1 MDENGLRSEGWRY
14 EGWRVAAGSAVGVFF
29 STLLFYTFAVFLK
42 PLSAD
47 FGWSREALSSAYGL
61 MAATAAVCAPLWGH
75 LLDRVGTRRI
85 AVPCLVLAGCAFASL
100 AALTPRLGHL
110 YAVFA
115 VLGVAASGTTALPY
129 SRAVSTWFD
138 RRRGAAL
145 ALVMSGAAVGGIV
158 HPPAAQALLGLA
170 GWRGA
175 YLALGGL
182 ILAVALPTVLR
193 FVRERASAGA
203 GPMSANGLSV
213 REGLGSRAF
222 WILVLMV
229 FAGAIANNAAIVHLA
244 ALLTDRGVPGHQA
257 AIAVSTLGGAT
268 LAGRLLTGWLLD
280 RFHAPRVAFAML
292 VLVALGMFLF
302 AGARSFPAG
311 VLAAVLIG
319 FGIGGEYDVAPY
331 LLSRYFGLR
340 SLSTLYGLTWTG
352 AGLGAAAG
360 PILLG
365 RAFDATG
372 SYEAV
377 LVQLAATL
385 LGVATLLLALPA
397 CPASSC
403 PDLSSC
409 PDPTSSAR

>member
-1 MDENGLRSEGWRY
+1 MDENSLRY

-42 PLSAD
+42 PLSAEQ
-47 FGWSREALSSAYGL
+47 GWSREALSSAYGL

-75 LLDRVGTRRI
+75 LLDRLGTRRI
-85 AVPCLVLAGCAFASL
+85 AVPCLALAGCALASL
-100 AALTPRLGHL
+100 AALTPRPGHL
-110 YAVFA
+110 YATFA

-138 RRRGAAL
+138 RRRGTAL
-145 ALVMSGAAVGGIV
+145 AVVMSGAAVGGIV

-175 YLALGGL
+175 YLVLGGL
-182 ILAVALPTVLR
+182 ILAVALPSVLR
-193 FVRERASAGA
+193 FVRERAATAA
-203 GPMSANGLSV
+203 GPMSAAGLSV

-222 WILVLMV
+222 WLLVLMV
-229 FAGAIANNAAIVHLA
+229 FAGAVVNNAAIVHLA

-257 AIAVSTLGGAT
+257 AIAVSTLGAAT

-292 VLVALGMFLF
+292 VLAALGTFLF
-302 AGARSFPAG
+302 ASARSFTQG
-311 VLAAVLIG
+311 VLAALLIG
-319 FGIGGEYDVAPY
+319 FGIGGEYDVTPY

-365 RAFDATG
+365 RAFDLTG
-372 SYEAV
+372 SYETV
-377 LVQLAATL
+377 LVDLAAATL
-385 LGVATLLLALPA
+385 GIAMLLLALPA
-397 CPASSC
+397 CRISSC

-409 PDPTSSAR
+409 PDPASPAQ

>member
-1 MDENGLRSEGWRY
+1 MDENSLRY

-42 PLSAD
+42 PLSTEH
-47 FGWSREALSSAYGL
+47 GWSREALSSAYGL

-75 LLDRVGTRRI
+75 LLDRLGTRRI
-85 AVPCLVLAGCAFASL
+85 ALPCLVLAGCAFASL

-193 FVRERASAGA
+193 LVRERASTGA
-203 GPMSANGLSV
+203 GPMPAAGLSV

-222 WILVLMV
+222 WILLLMV
-229 FAGAIANNAAIVHLA
+229 FAGAIASNAAIVHLA

-257 AIAVSTLGGAT
+257 AIAVSMLGAAT

-280 RFHAPRVAFAML
+280 RFQASRVAFAML
-292 VLVALGMFLF
+292 ALAALGMYLF

-319 FGIGGEYDVAPY
+319 FGIGGEYDVTPY
-331 LLSRYFGLR
+331 LLYRYFGLR

-365 RAFDATG
+365 RAYDATG

-377 LVQLAATL
+377 LGQLAAAL
-385 LGVATLLLALPA
+385 LGVSVLLLALPA

-409 PDPTSSAR
+409 PESASPAQ